1 MAEYPSTCCMY
12 RVSIRNI
19 ENIAVPMMKPD
30 TLAPVTVLVR
40 RIPKRMSG
48 SGCLSSQ
55 PTKAARRASDVAKNA
70 SVCPA
75 SQPSRPA
82 SVIA

>member
-1 MAEYPSTCCMY
+1 MY

-19 ENIAVPMMKPD
+19 ENIAVPMMKPA
-30 TLAPVTVLVR
+30 TFAPVTVLVR

-55 PTKAARRASDVAKNA
+55 PTKPASRASDVAKNA
-70 SVCPA
+70 IV
-75 SQPSRPA
+75 
-82 SVIA
+82 